1 MAQNGQQ
8 DRSRERKIKDGGEL
22 PSEIKSRIK
31 RFKQLDVAYG
41 RDNDLTS
48 QMMSL
53 LINDHK
59 ESFEKMIKKRT
70 KNNHLKPAY
79 NVRTN

>member
-1 MAQNGQQ
+1 MALNGSQEKGK
-8 DRSRERKIKDGGEL
+8 DKRTKEAGDLPTDIRSRL
-22 PSEIKSRIK
+22 K

-59 ESFEKMIKKRT
+59 ESFEKMVKKRA
-70 KNNHLKPAY
+70 KNTHLKPAQ